1 VTPEAKL
8 ADLPID
14 VLEHE
19 ILRLE
24 PLTRGHTAGL
34 RQAAFSGAD
43 LPEFASMPTEETAAD
58 YVNRS
63 LARAAAGNYLPFAQI
78 AAQDRV
84 VGHTAYLTPRFWPA
98 TDRLLAI
105 EIGSSWLH
113 PSVQGTAVNT
123 VSKLLLMTHAFE
135 SWNVSRIDIKTD
147 ARNERARAGIE
158 AIGARFEGILRNW
171 QPSDAPGED
180 GAPRDTAMHS
190 ITADEWPDAK
200 RALQARIGT
209 KRVPEWA
216 IQDSNL
222 GPLPYQRSA
231 LTD

>member
-1 VTPEAKL
+1 VTAEAKL
-8 ADLPID
+8 ASLPID

-19 ILRLE
+19 LLRLE
-24 PLTRGHTAGL
+24 PLSRGHIAGL
-34 RQAAFSGAD
+34 REAAFSDAD
-43 LPEFASMPTEETAAD
+43 MPEFASVPTEETVDD
-58 YVNRS
+58 YLNRS
-63 LARAAAGNYLPFAQI
+63 LARAAAGNYVPFAQI

-98 TDRLLAI
+98 ADRLLAV

-113 PSVQGTAVNT
+113 PSAQGTAINT

-135 SWNVSRIDIKTD
+135 SWNVSRVDIKTD

-158 AIGARFEGILRNW
+158 AIGARFEGVLRNW

-190 ITADEWPDAK
+190 ITAREWPDV
-200 RALQARIGT
+200 RLALQARIAA
-209 KRVPEWA
+209 KRVP
-216 IQDSNL
+216 
-222 GPLPYQRSA
+222 
-231 LTD
+231 